1 MGYKALIKKQVKNA
15 FNTAGDLAIDVTL
28 LQKANTTFDFNSQE
42 ASTSA
47 PVSKTV
53 KAFLSFKGRDKSETP
68 TNTIKGSL
76 TFISEDV
83 SDASIYA
90 TAKIDG
96 DTWTLVKPY
105 KDNGFT
111 TRIEITREA

>member
-1 MGYKALIKKQVKNA
+1 MGYKALIKKQVRNA
-15 FNTAGDLAIDVTL
+15 FKTAGDLTVDVEL
-28 LQKANTTFDFNSQE
+28 LQKANSTFDFNSQE

-53 KAFLSFKGRDKSETP
+53 KAVLSFKGREKSETP
-68 TNTIKGSL
+68 SNTIKGSL

-83 SDASIYA
+83 SDATIYA

-96 DTWTLVKPY
+96 VTWTLVTPY
-105 KDNGFT
+105 RDNGFT
-111 TRIEITREA
+111 TKIEITREA